1 MSTPSRLRHDP
12 PEWTNTDFRSLVD
25 AAPDAMMVV
34 NQAWEVV
41 VANTQA
47 EKLFGYRREQ
57 LIGKS
62 VESLISPRF
71 RERHAQDRENF
82 FGDARVQ
89 PIGTWLELFALRS
102 DGAEIPVE
110 INLSPLTT
118 ESGTFVIS
126 SIRDATELRR
136 VEELKKSE
144 AVLRETRESEE
155 RFRLMADFA
164 PVMIWMSGP
173 DKFCTYFNKRWLDFT
188 GRSLDQEK
196 GNGWAEG
203 VHPDDLQKC
212 LDTYTQ
218 VFDRREEFRIEY
230 RLRRHDGEYRWIF
243 DAGAPR
249 FNADHSFAGY
259 IGSCV
264 DVTERRRA
272 EKTVRESEER
282 LRLAAQVG
290 EMYAFDWDVATDL
303 VVRSEEGSH
312 ILGLTGGPMSRTH
325 QQVLATVHP
334 DDRATFNTSIAECT
348 PESPNT
354 QISYRLLRPDGSVFW
369 MERTGHAFFD
379 EQGRMVRMIGMV
391 ADVTERKLA
400 EEALSRVG

>member
-118 ESGTFVIS
+118 GSGTFVIS
-126 SIRDATELRR
+126 SINAGSILPDGLWIRR
-136 VEELKKSE
+136 GETDGRRGFTQTIFRGALILTHWLSSGEKS
-144 AVLRETRESEE
+144 SEWS
-155 RFRLMADFA
+155 
-164 PVMIWMSGP
+164 I
-173 DKFCTYFNKRWLDFT
+173 
-188 GRSLDQEK
+188 
-196 GNGWAEG
+196 
-203 VHPDDLQKC
+203 
-212 LDTYTQ
+212 
-218 VFDRREEFRIEY
+218 
-230 RLRRHDGEYRWIF
+230 
-243 DAGAPR
+243 
-249 FNADHSFAGY
+249 
-259 IGSCV
+259 
-264 DVTERRRA
+264 
-272 EKTVRESEER
+272 
-282 LRLAAQVG
+282 
-290 EMYAFDWDVATDL
+290 AFDGMT
-303 VVRSEEGSH
+303 EN
-312 ILGLTGGPMSRTH
+312 TGGFSA
-325 QQVLATVHP
+325 LGCP
-334 DDRATFNTSIAECT
+334 DSI
-348 PESPNT
+348 
-354 QISYRLLRPDGSVFW
+354 
-369 MERTGHAFFD
+369 RTGLSL
-379 EQGRMVRMIGMV
+379 
-391 ADVTERKLA
+391 VT
-400 EEALSRVG
+400 SDRVWM